1 MGRIFEVRKAAKFAR
16 WDRMAK
22 QFSRIGKE
30 IVIAV
35 KAGGEDPDT
44 NPALRRAIQ
53 NGRGVN
59 MPKDLIERAI
69 KRSQGK
75 DSTDYA
81 EVLFEGYAPH
91 GVAVLVETATDNNT
105 RTVGN
110 VRPIFTKN
118 GGNLGN
124 SGSVAFQFTQV
135 GSFKIT
141 PGDFDEE
148 ELELELIDYGLTEM
162 GESENDEGERILV
175 IRCEFTE
182 FGNMQHTL
190 EEKGIEPLSAE
201 TDWIPLNTVSLES
214 EEDSDEVLSLID
226 KLEQD
231 EDVQRVFHNL
241 V

>member
-16 WDRMAK
+16 WDRIAK

-35 KAGGEDPDT
+35 KDGGPDPDT

-53 NGRGVN
+53 NGKGVN

-69 KRSQGK
+69 KRAQGK
-75 DSTDYA
+75 DAENYD

-91 GVAVLVETATDNNT
+91 GVAVLIETATDNNT

-110 VRPIFTKN
+110 VRPIFTKG

-124 SGSVAFQFTQV
+124 TGSVAFQFNKV
-135 GSFKIT
+135 GSFKIK
-141 PGDFDEE
+141 PDELDEE
-148 ELELELIDYGLTEM
+148 ELELELIDHGLIEM
-162 GESENDEGERILV
+162 GESEDEEGERILV
-175 IRCEFTE
+175 IRCEFNE
-182 FGNMQHTL
+182 FGAMQHAL
-190 EEKGIEPLSAE
+190 EDRGITPLSAE
-201 TDWIPLNTVSLES
+201 TDWIPLTTVSLNEEES
-214 EEDSDEVLSLID
+214 EDVLKLID

-231 EDVQRVFHNL
+231 DDVQRVFHNL

>member
-22 QFSRIGKE
+22 QFSRVGKE

-35 KAGGEDPDT
+35 KSGGPDPET

-53 NGRGVN
+53 NGRGIN
-59 MPKDLIERAI
+59 MPKDNIDRAI
-69 KRSQGK
+69 KRAMGK
-75 DSTDYA
+75 DATHYD
-81 EVLFEGYAPH
+81 EVLYEGYAPH
-91 GVAVLVETATDNNT
+91 GVAVLVESATDNTT

-110 VRPIFTKN
+110 VRPIFTKS

-124 SGSVAFQFTQV
+124 AGSVAFQFNKV
-135 GSFKIT
+135 GSFKVK

-148 ELELELIDYGLTEM
+148 ELELQLIDFGLTEM
-162 GESENDEGERILV
+162 GESEDDEGERILV
-175 IRCEFTE
+175 IRCEFVE
-182 FGNMQHTL
+182 FGNMQHAL
-190 EEKGIEPLSAE
+190 EEMNIEPLSAE
-201 TDWIPLNTVSLES
+201 TDWIPLTTVSLD
-214 EEDSDEVLSLID
+214 EEEADEVLKLID

-241 V
+241 A

>member
-16 WDRMAK
+16 WDKMAK

-35 KAGGEDPDT
+35 KAGGPDPDS

-69 KRSQGK
+69 KRSLGK
-75 DSTDYA
+75 DSTNYD
-81 EVLFEGYAPH
+81 EVLYEGYAPH
-91 GVAVLVETATDNNT
+91 GVAVLVETATDNTT

-110 VRPIFTKN
+110 VRPIFNKN

-135 GSFKIT
+135 GSFKIK

-148 ELELELIDYGLTEM
+148 ELELELIDFGLTEM
-162 GESENDEGERILV
+162 GETENEEGERILV

-182 FGNMQHTL
+182 FGNMQHAL
-190 EEKGIEPLSAE
+190 EEKGLEVITAE
-201 TDWIPLNTVSLES
+201 TDWIPQTTVSLD
-214 EEDSDEVLSLID
+214 EEQADEVLAIVD